1 MAEEVAIPNKSI
13 LKSPALLEY
22 IYETYC
28 YPREHEQLKELREA
42 TVKNY
47 KLRSPM
53 SVPVDEGQLISMFLK
68 VMNAKKTIEVGV
80 FTGYSLLTTALALPH
95 DAKPLSLFSVSKCN
109 VSNSNRP
116 HRRWLGKLVPSMI
129 SERSRWCAESSTPVK
144 SVAIEKE
151 HCPEL
156 PLPFPSYDPTIFSP
170 ELLSKPPSSQ
180 PETTSQL
187 PSFSTSQVPVTTSS
201 HTPINVTVNKGK
213 AVVNSDC
220 YEGNKDSVKTYKRQ
234 MDPENLRSI
243 LKRCRGNSINISG
256 VEESSFQHITAIDLN
271 REAYEV
277 GLPFIQKAGVD
288 HKINFIESAASCALD
303 DLINDVI
310 TEINLLLPRLCLS
323 NQLNTATHLAITAL
337 LTNAPLDAISL
348 SALLDSLASQSDI
361 AMPMSLL
368 TRLRR
373 SPMSQQHVAPI
384 NNTLV
389 AAYFRKGQPK
399 EAIKVFNWMVRSGSP
414 FKLVEKFCGI
424 LVDGF
429 CRSGMVLKALK
440 VLRAMVAAD
449 ICPHGELRKEKEV
462 GSFDFAFVDANK
474 DGYIK
479 YHEQLVKL
487 IKIGGV
493 IAYDNTLWFGTVAL
507 SDEDEMDD
515 FFKTNRKIIREV
527 NTFLA
532 NDNRFEI
539 SLVSIGDGLTICRRL
554 Y

>member
-28 YPREHEQLKELREA
+28 YPREHEQLKDLREA

-95 DAKPLSLFSVSKCN
+95 DAK
-109 VSNSNRP
+109 
-116 HRRWLGKLVPSMI
+116 
-129 SERSRWCAESSTPVK
+129 
-144 SVAIEKE
+144 
-151 HCPEL
+151 
-156 PLPFPSYDPTIFSP
+156 
-170 ELLSKPPSSQ
+170 
-180 PETTSQL
+180 
-187 PSFSTSQVPVTTSS
+187 
-201 HTPINVTVNKGK
+201 
-213 AVVNSDC
+213 
-220 YEGNKDSVKTYKRQ
+220 
-234 MDPENLRSI
+234 
-243 LKRCRGNSINISG
+243 
-256 VEESSFQHITAIDLN
+256 ITAIDLN

-303 DLINDVI
+303 DLIND
-310 TEINLLLPRLCLS
+310 
-323 NQLNTATHLAITAL
+323 
-337 LTNAPLDAISL
+337 
-348 SALLDSLASQSDI
+348 
-361 AMPMSLL
+361 
-368 TRLRR
+368 
-373 SPMSQQHVAPI
+373 
-384 NNTLV
+384 
-389 AAYFRKGQPK
+389 
-399 EAIKVFNWMVRSGSP
+399 
-414 FKLVEKFCGI
+414 
-424 LVDGF
+424 
-429 CRSGMVLKALK
+429 
-440 VLRAMVAAD
+440 
-449 ICPHGELRKEKEV
+449 EKEV